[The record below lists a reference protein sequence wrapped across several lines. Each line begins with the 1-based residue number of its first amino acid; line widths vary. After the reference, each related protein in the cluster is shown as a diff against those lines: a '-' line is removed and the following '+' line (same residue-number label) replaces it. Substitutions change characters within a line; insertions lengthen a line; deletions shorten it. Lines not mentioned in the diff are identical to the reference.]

1 MFQHR
6 FRNILAW
13 LTAAFAMENI
23 TKRKVVIE
31 AVEARDESVMK
42 AFCVS

>member
-23 TKRKVVIE
+23 TKRKAVLE
-31 AVEARDESVMK
+31 AVLAQLVMK